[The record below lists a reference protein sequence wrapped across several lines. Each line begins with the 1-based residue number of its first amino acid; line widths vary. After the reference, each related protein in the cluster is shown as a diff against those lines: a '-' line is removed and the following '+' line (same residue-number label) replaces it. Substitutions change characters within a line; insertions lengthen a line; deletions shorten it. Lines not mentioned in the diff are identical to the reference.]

1 MNVRAGRRTSAG
13 SFCIGCIGGEP
24 KPGPARD
31 PGGRRV
37 RTSGAAVIVPA
48 VQTRKRARR
57 WKKAAENVA
66 GGGKTAEISMDRP
79 HQLLKYAKS
88 MCYDMQKYPVR

>member
-13 SFCIGCIGGEP
+13 SFCTGGEP
-24 KPGPARD
+24 KSGPARD
-31 PGGRRV
+31 LGGRRA
-37 RTSGAAVIVPA
+37 RTGGI
-48 VQTRKRARR
+48 RRATVTERQCR
-57 WKKAAENVA
+57 GEKAAENVA
-66 GGGKTAEISMDRP
+66 GGGKTAEISRDRP